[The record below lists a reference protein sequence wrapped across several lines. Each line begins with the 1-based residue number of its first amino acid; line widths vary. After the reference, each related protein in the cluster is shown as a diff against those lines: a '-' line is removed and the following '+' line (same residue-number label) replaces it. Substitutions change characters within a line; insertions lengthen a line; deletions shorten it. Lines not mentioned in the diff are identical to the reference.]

1 MSSQS
6 LIDFNVKRLAQA
18 KQTLL
23 NRQVDIEQAVK
34 EGAVVKFDADWIVL
48 RNKVVQAESEI
59 ENLQDAIAQDTAELN
74 RVNQEN
80 AAIEARQAAPP
91 PAPPPAPEP
100 APTPA
105 PAPTNDTAANRLD
118 AVPPAPRP
126 PPPPASNDPSAVSPP
141 PALPPDTLTEAE
153 QANLSGN
160 QVPGLAAITNNYDLG
175 PAFSTSSE
183 IGNSVPGQA
192 AITDNYS
199 LSPNFAG
206 SSQAKSAGSTA
217 NPDAVVRGPLIN
229 PLHSYAS
236 YTYGISLHM
245 LTADEYNKV
254 VFDHKFEPNR
264 VIIASGGRHNNSQGA
279 TMFKRAPY
287 FDVDFYFEDLNLQTV
302 IGLNENNRA
311 TNAIDISFNI
321 IEPYGVTLFNR
332 IIKLTNEINPDSENY
347 LEQPYLLQIDFF
359 GMDDTGAIIGV
370 IPGQTK
376 RIPIRILSFDIKVS
390 GKGAEYNIKASPYN
404 HSAFDASS
412 VSTPAHFEVKSGGV
426 AAFFR
431 STEAEVAATKA
442 KINQQRES
450 EEKQNLRNNTGSE
463 GGYIPPDGQITYV
476 NPALISSTTKAAAAG
491 IATGDPIYTV
501 KSYGSAINAWQSYL
515 EQLNKITT
523 ADKYYFE
530 FPTVTLSNGTL
541 KSVGNG
547 NFILS
552 DKLGAKNTPMVDV
565 TDTAA
570 HRKGTGLGI
579 EILAIDYKTK
589 IFSINTGT
597 SIEQVLNYVIRNSS
611 YILDQMSVPEEFTSP
626 EAYVAQKKKYEKEP
640 LLWYKI
646 IPTIKLN
653 KFDKIRKQWARDI
666 TYVVVP
672 YEVYNTKSST
682 APQGQWNDPLKVYD
696 YIYTGKNVDILDFDI
711 QFNALYYT
719 AVTAYR
725 GNFSAIKGMSAAEE
739 QKVANPE
746 TYDGI
751 PNPANAI
758 MPIKEKPQT
767 FDSKARATGG
777 SNTVTAAAAV
787 DTEQSLYSSAGGDML
802 QAELKII
809 GDPMYIKQDD
819 VFYSPVSDAINKSS
833 GDPRLIADGSLRM
846 DNREVYIQ
854 ITYRTPSDID
864 ESTGEMRFDSTF
876 LQSLFSGMY
885 KVLTVNST
893 FSGGQFVQTLST
905 VRLHRQDSLENNG
918 KPAGVTNERN
928 VDSKIIP
935 AVQPAAAP
943 AAAPPPESTA
953 PAIDETAPK
962 STPVQD
968 TEPPVTTPEQAKL
981 AAVNETAEE
990 KPITQATVVEAPAEN
1005 PPPPSPSPEKLAQ
1018 KERVDA
1024 LEVIKDKAASELG
1037 VAGSQVEELESQIQ
1051 RLRSRAE
1058 TLQRRIDT
1066 LPSTSALREE
1076 ALSELPGIPARI
1088 ASLEAQQS
1096 AAQAEFNR
1104 LRPISLKAFSDH
1116 AEAVRALSVMA

>member
-6 LIDFNVKRLAQA
+6 LIDFNVKRLEQA

-34 EGAVVKFDADWIVL
+34 EGAVVRGDADWFVL
-48 RNKVVQAESEI
+48 RNKVVQAESDI
-59 ENLQDAIAQDTAELN
+59 ENLQDAIAEDTAKLN
-74 RVNQEN
+74 RENEAN
-80 AAIEARQAAPP
+80 AAAAARQAAPP

-100 APTPA
+100 APAPA
-105 PAPTNDTAANRLD
+105 PAPTNDTAANKIAED
-118 AVPPAPRP
+118 PPAPRP

-192 AITDNYS
+192 AITDNYA

-302 IGLNENNRA
+302 IGLNENSRA

-463 GGYIPPDGQITYV
+463 GGYIGPDGQITYV
-476 NPALISSTTKAAAAG
+476 NPALTSSTTKAAAAG
-491 IATGDPIYTV
+491 VATGDPIYTV

-515 EQLNKITT
+515 EQLNKITS
-523 ADKYYFE
+523 ADRYYFE
-530 FPTVTLSNGTL
+530 FPTVTLGNQSI
-541 KSVGNG
+541 SVGNG

-611 YILDQMSVPEEFTSP
+611 YILDQMIVPEEFTSP
-626 EAYVAQKKKYEKEP
+626 EAYVAKRKEYEKKP

-777 SNTVTAAAAV
+777 SNTVTSAAAV

-846 DNREVYIQ
+846 DSREVYIQ

-864 ESTGEMRFDSTF
+864 ESTGEMKFDSTF

-905 VRLHRQDSLENNG
+905 VRLHRQESLENNG

-1005 PPPPSPSPEKLAQ
+1005 PPATGPSPEKLALL
-1018 KERVDA
+1018 ERRNAAEAERNTAQRAANSVSNEIDELRTQIERIQANIERARARVARGASTQAEADPIIAQEQQSLEFKNNLLSEKQRQFAPLDA
-1024 LEVIKDKAASELG
+1024 ASKAAQTAFVNALD
-1037 VAGSQVEELESQIQ
+1037 AYA
-1051 RLRSRAE
+1051 RA
-1058 TLQRRIDT
+1058 
-1066 LPSTSALREE
+1066 S
-1076 ALSELPGIPARI
+1076 
-1088 ASLEAQQS
+1088 
-1096 AAQAEFNR
+1096 
-1104 LRPISLKAFSDH
+1104 
-1116 AEAVRALSVMA
+1116 